1 MKGFVRRRGARRPR
15 RAGFTLL
22 EVMIAMTV
30 LAVGLLALAALQL
43 HAMRGGAQG
52 RHSTRAAAVARDQME
67 AFQRMAWVGMGPT
80 AGWLAGPNVTTTVQG
95 PGGPRVEET
104 YGLDWRITDVVPGFT
119 RAVDVRVT
127 WTEDD
132 SGNAKRLLLSSIRY
146 NW

>member
-1 MKGFVRRRGARRPR
+1 MGIVRRRGRRRP
-15 RAGFTLL
+15 AAPGFTLL
-22 EVMIAMTV
+22 EVMIAMTI
-30 LAVGLLALAALQL
+30 LAVGLLALAAMQL

-67 AFQRMAWVGMGPT
+67 TFQRMPWAGMGPT
-80 AGWLAGPNVTTTVQG
+80 AGWLAGPNVTTTVQS
-95 PGGPRVEET
+95 PTGPRVEET
-104 YGLDWRITDVVPGFT
+104 YGLAWRITDVVPGFT

-132 SGNAKRLLLSSIRY
+132 SGNAKQMLLSSIRY